1 VSDGDD
7 LTIKFMLFD
16 DANPMAMSVSVV
28 ETPINNLDSGRD
40 NVSMLFIM
48 LFSH

>member
-1 VSDGDD
+1 VFDGDD
-7 LTIKFMLFD
+7 FPIKFMLFY
-16 DANPMAMSVSVV
+16 DANPMAMSVSIV
-28 ETPINNLDSGRD
+28 ETPINRLNFGRA